1 MKLYKYKY
9 TLKFKMYKKLV
20 ECGAGNAKVDDPGIR
35 TKPCIFF
42 YLIVQPSITW
52 KENKSYQPLVYSF
65 FQSIAV
71 DTDTSKVHER
81 RRNFTGHSFLQSL
94 FSH

>member
-1 MKLYKYKY
+1 
-9 TLKFKMYKKLV
+9 MYKKLV
-20 ECGAGNAKVDDPGIR
+20 ECGAGNSKVDDPGIR